1 MLYNYNTVQ
10 YGTDYR
16 HCDKLHSAQHLWQK
30 HEMNILKV
38 AICHDASVRQYCIL
52 VVLYSI
58 QAELERDSHG
68 IGYNVAGA
76 RVGLAWLQM
85 FPMMFYRDSEV
96 QAFKASLD
104 PGRPGQGLV
113 RWPWL
118 WSRTA
123 WGRVCESRLYG
134 LCISSIII
142 MIGWQFDQNFE
153 LCGKKKEAVSSFCP
167 FAPGASR
174 ELLSRED

>member
-96 QAFKASLD
+96 QAFKASESLD
-104 PGRPGQGLV
+104 PGRARLSSLTVTLESDSLRPGVGVKVVWIVHQLHHHYDRMTV
-113 RWPWL
+113 RSKL
-118 WSRTA
+118 WTVR
-123 WGRVCESRLYG
+123 
-134 LCISSIII
+134 
-142 MIGWQFDQNFE
+142 
-153 LCGKKKEAVSSFCP
+153 KKEGSCFL
-167 FAPGASR
+167 
-174 ELLSRED
+174 LLSICARGQSRASK